1 MIRAF
6 LRFFV
11 SRNVKNWRA
20 LRRECMAVLP
30 KQERAG
36 DIEESGK

>member
-6 LRFFV
+6 LRFYF
-11 SRNVKNWRA
+11 SRTLKHWRL

-36 DIEESGK
+36 DIEESWK